1 MSMKTNRDLKKTWP
15 TFYFFNLYDT
25 FVSIRALKFNYPI
38 FLILQEK
45 EKELD
50 EKNIYHYQI
59 TKQKKK
65 GATLPALPAG
75 PQAPAVSVPVIHAA
89 KSADTQ
95 EKRTNV
101 FLTNAPSDTGSVLT
115 DEAERS
121 FKAEVWQD
129 KPTVSEAAKPIVLEA
144 NKGDKDDED
153 RRRGDAEERSKLDE
167 EERRRR
173 LEEEELKRREEE
185 ERTRREEEEK
195 RKAVEER
202 RRREE
207 EEQLNK
213 QREEEE
219 ERLRKQKEEEEE
231 EERKRFEEDAEVR
244 RKKDLLLARMRAID
258 TGSDKPD
265 SGVTVGHTTD
275 PAVNNKP
282 KKLPI
287 FLQSDQ
293 PEPQKAKPA
302 PKSVASDDDVFSD
315 IGGDRKK
322 RSSAHSKHSSYSYDF
337 KQTVENLHHGLPA
350 HVSLENIKDQS
361 AKVDGKDSL
370 SDDISVGSYKPTLGR
385 RAAAKRD
392 SRGKDE
398 LSFGGYNPSFGA
410 KKDMTRKNSGLDF
423 GTGKKAIPHKEQN
436 GVIFGDYKPMLGGAP
451 TKTASTQ
458 QNGDIF
464 GERNSPVRNRRTRGF
479 ASKNASV
486 FGDDLFENDNPKP
499 TGEPLFGD
507 KSLKEDKSSYPWENK
522 VDVTLR
528 KNSEGDS
535 LLPRRRVHLH
545 QNVRAVN
552 NALGDIDDEIE
563 EVIL

>member
-1 MSMKTNRDLKKTWP
+1 M
-15 TFYFFNLYDT
+15 YDP

-38 FLILQEK
+38 CLILQEK

-65 GATLPALPAG
+65 GATLPALPAE
-75 PQAPAVSVPVIHAA
+75 PQAPAISAPVIHAS

-95 EKRTNV
+95 EKRANV

-115 DEAERS
+115 DEVERS
-121 FKAEVWQD
+121 FKVEVRQD

-144 NKGDKDDED
+144 NKRDKDDDD
-153 RRRGDAEERSKLDE
+153 RLRGGAEERSRLDE
-167 EERRRR
+167 DERRRR

-195 RKAVEER
+195 RKAEEER

-207 EEQLNK
+207 EEKLNK
-213 QREEEE
+213 QREEE
-219 ERLRKQKEEEEE
+219 ERLRKQKEEE

-258 TGSDKPD
+258 TGNDKPD
-265 SGVTVGHTTD
+265 SGVTIGHTAD
-275 PAVNNKP
+275 PPVNDKP

-322 RSSAHSKHSSYSYDF
+322 RSSARSKHSSYSYDF

-370 SDDISVGSYKPTLGR
+370 SDDLSIGSYKPTLGR

-392 SRGKDE
+392 SREKDE

-410 KKDMTRKNSGLDF
+410 KKDTTRKNSGLDF
-423 GTGKKAIPHKEQN
+423 GTGKKAIPQKEQN
-436 GVIFGDYKPMLGGAP
+436 GVILGDYKPTLGGAS

-464 GERNSPVRNRRTRGF
+464 GDRDSQVRNRRTRGF
-479 ASKNASV
+479 ASKGASV

-507 KSLKEDKSSYPWENK
+507 KSLNKDKSSYPWENK
-522 VDVTLR
+522 VDVTR

-535 LLPRRRVHLH
+535 LLPRRRVHLQ

>member
-1 MSMKTNRDLKKTWP
+1 M
-15 TFYFFNLYDT
+15 
-25 FVSIRALKFNYPI
+25 
-38 FLILQEK
+38 
-45 EKELD
+45 D

-75 PQAPAVSVPVIHAA
+75 PQAPTISAPVIHAA
-89 KSADTQ
+89 KSADMQ

-115 DEAERS
+115 DEVERS
-121 FKAEVWQD
+121 FKVEVRQD

-144 NKGDKDDED
+144 NKVDKNDED
-153 RRRGDAEERSKLDE
+153 RLRADAEERSRRDE
-167 EERRRR
+167 KQRRRR
-173 LEEEELKRREEE
+173 LEEEELKRRDEE

-195 RKAVEER
+195 RKAEEEW

-219 ERLRKQKEEEEE
+219 RLRKQKEE

-258 TGSDKPD
+258 TGNDKPD
-265 SGVTVGHTTD
+265 SGVTVEHTAD
-275 PAVNNKP
+275 PPVNSKP

-322 RSSAHSKHSSYSYDF
+322 RSSARSKHSGYSYDF

-370 SDDISVGSYKPTLGR
+370 SDDLSFGSYKPTLGR

-392 SRGKDE
+392 SREKDE

-410 KKDMTRKNSGLDF
+410 KEDTTRKNSGLDF
-423 GTGKKAIPHKEQN
+423 GTGKKAIPQKEQN
-436 GVIFGDYKPMLGGAP
+436 GVMFGDYKP
-451 TKTASTQ
+451 TQ

-464 GERNSPVRNRRTRGF
+464 GDRDSPVRNRRTRGF
-479 ASKNASV
+479 ASKGASV
-486 FGDDLFENDNPKP
+486 FGDDLFVNDNPKP
-499 TGEPLFGD
+499 TGEPLFGN
-507 KSLKEDKSSYPWENK
+507 KSLNKDKSSYPWENK
-522 VDVTLR
+522 VDVTQ

-535 LLPRRRVHLH
+535 LLPRRRVHLQ